1 MGYYSSLI
9 QRKFRDLVG
18 SRYESVRMEY
28 SDFLA
33 SEEEMKIPPVNSI
46 LIPVD
51 SFVEEIPDMLIEVL
65 KAYEARIHLV
75 YIIDSNVLDLIDE
88 MVGEEM
94 RSQYREKKEKFGK
107 DMLRQLSGKLEGSGL
122 KVQTQLFSGSKT
134 EDIVRM
140 SESHDLLALYR
151 GYGSQVSDT
160 QPLSPDVSQINHRVR
175 HSVIIY

>member
-18 SRYESVRMEY
+18 SKYESVRMEY

-33 SEEEMKIPPVNSI
+33 SEEEMKIPPVHSI

-51 SFVEEIPDMLIEVL
+51 SFVENIPDTLIEIL
-65 KAYEARIHLV
+65 RAYEARIQLV
-75 YIIDSNVLDLIDE
+75 YIIDSGILELIDE

-94 RSQYREKKEKFGK
+94 RSQYREKKEKYGLDVLKRF
-107 DMLRQLSGKLEGSGL
+107 SAILEGSGL
-122 KVQTQLFSGSKT
+122 KVQTRLFSGSKI
-134 EDIVRM
+134 EDVVRM
-140 SESHDLLALYR
+140 SEDHDLLALYR
-151 GYGSQVSDT
+151 GYGSQVSDI

-175 HSVIIY
+175 HPVIIF

>member
-33 SEEEMKIPPVNSI
+33 TEEEMKIPPVNSI

-51 SFVEEIPDMLIEVL
+51 SFVENIPDVLIEVL

-75 YIIDSNVLDLIDE
+75 YIIDSNVMELIDE

-107 DMLRQLSGKLEGSGL
+107 NMLTQFSGKLEGSGL
-122 KVQTQLFSGSKT
+122 KVQTQLFTGSKI
-134 EDIVRM
+134 EDVIRM
-140 SESHDLLALYR
+140 SEGHDLLALCQ
-151 GYGSQVSDT
+151 GYGSQVSDN

-175 HSVIIY
+175 QSVIIY

>member
-33 SEEEMKIPPVNSI
+33 TEEEMKIPPVNSI

-51 SFVEEIPDMLIEVL
+51 SFVENIPDVLIEVL

-75 YIIDSNVLDLIDE
+75 YIIDLNVLDLIDE
-88 MVGEEM
+88 MGCEC
-94 RSQYREKKEKFGK
+94 
-107 DMLRQLSGKLEGSGL
+107 
-122 KVQTQLFSGSKT
+122 
-134 EDIVRM
+134 
-140 SESHDLLALYR
+140 
-151 GYGSQVSDT
+151 
-160 QPLSPDVSQINHRVR
+160 
-175 HSVIIY
+175 